1 MAPLSV
7 CVYCGSSPGLDPA
20 FTDAARALGEAIVSG
35 GHKLVYGGGHVG
47 LMGVVADAVLAG
59 GGEVHGV
66 ITEGLAY
73 KEVGH
78 DGLTVLDIVETMHER
93 KARMADLSD
102 AVVMLPGGYGTLDE
116 FFEAVTWTQLG
127 IHAKPCGV
135 LNVAGF
141 FDPLLAFI
149 EAAFEQR
156 FIRDKHR
163 DLLLVDDDI
172 DSLLARLGEWQP
184 PAGLDKWLDRTER

>member
-1 MAPLSV
+1 VAPLSIL
-7 CVYCGSSPGLDPA
+7 VYCGSSPGLNPA
-20 FTDAARALGEAIVSG
+20 YTDAARRFGAALVRR
-35 GHKLVYGGGHVG
+35 GHRHVYGGGHVG

-59 GGEVHGV
+59 GGEAHGV

-78 DGLTVLDIVETMHER
+78 DGLTQLDVVATMHER

-127 IHAKPCGV
+127 IHDKPCGV

-141 FDPLLAFI
+141 FDSLLAFVDRALA
-149 EAAFEQR
+149 EG
-156 FIRDKHR
+156 FIREKHR
-163 DLLLVDDDI
+163 DMLIVGDDADALLDRLVVWRPD
-172 DSLLARLGEWQP
+172 GV
-184 PAGLDKWLDRTER
+184 DKWLDRSDR

>member
-1 MAPLSV
+1 MTLSSV

-20 FTDAARALGEAIVSG
+20 FADAARALGAAMVARG
-35 GHKLVYGGGHVG
+35 QRLVYGGGHVG
-47 LMGVVADAVLAG
+47 LMGVVADAVLAAD
-59 GGEVHGV
+59 GEAHGV
-66 ITEGLAY
+66 ITEGLAF

-78 DGLTVLDIVETMHER
+78 SGLTSLEVVATMHER

-116 FFEAVTWTQLG
+116 FFEAVTWSQLG
-127 IHAKPCGV
+127 IATKPCGV

-141 FDPLLAFI
+141 FDPLLAFVD
-149 EAAFEQR
+149 AALEQR

-163 DLLLVDDDI
+163 DLLVVDRDI
-172 DSLLARLGEWQP
+172 ASLLDRLEAWQP
-184 PAGLDKWLDRTER
+184 VTVDKWLDRSDR

>member
-7 CVYCGSSPGLDPA
+7 CVYCGSSPGSNPA
-20 FTDAARALGEAIVSG
+20 FADAARALGEAIVRR
-35 GHKLVYGGGHVG
+35 GHRLVYGGGHVG

-73 KEVGH
+73 REVGH
-78 DGLTVLDIVETMHER
+78 DGLTQLDVVATMHER
-93 KARMADLSD
+93 KARMAELSD
-102 AVVMLPGGYGTLDE
+102 VVVMLPGGYGTLDE

-127 IHAKPCGV
+127 IQQKPCGI

-141 FDPLLAFI
+141 FDPLLRFI
-149 EAAFEQR
+149 DDALRER

-163 DLLLVDDDI
+163 DLVLVDDDI
-172 DSLLARLGEWQP
+172 DALLDQLVAWQP
-184 PAGLDKWLDRTER
+184 EAVDKWLDRTDR

>member
-1 MAPLSV
+1 VAPLSIL
-7 CVYCGSSPGLDPA
+7 VYCGSSPGLNPA
-20 FTDAARALGEAIVSG
+20 YTDAARRFGAALVRR
-35 GHKLVYGGGHVG
+35 GHRLVYGGGHVG

-59 GGEVHGV
+59 GGEAHGV

-78 DGLTVLDIVETMHER
+78 DGLTQLDVVATMHER

-127 IHAKPCGV
+127 IHDKPCGV

-141 FDPLLAFI
+141 FDSLLAFVDRALA
-149 EAAFEQR
+149 EG
-156 FIRDKHR
+156 FIREKHR
-163 DLLLVDDDI
+163 DLLIVGDDADALLDRLVVWRPD
-172 DSLLARLGEWQP
+172 GV
-184 PAGLDKWLDRTER
+184 DKWLDRSDR